1 MCIGKIVLS
10 LKLEALVWC
19 AWLTVRNVIFVVVKL
34 LQKKQK
40 QLLRASTDEESITK
54 SNRC

>member
-10 LKLEALVWC
+10 LEAVVWC
-19 AWLTVRNVIFVVVKL
+19 AWLAVRNIIFVVVKL

-40 QLLRASTDEESITK
+40 QTVV
-54 SNRC
+54 